1 MRIRGKILVGLAIVI
16 VMTMAMGGYAIV
28 GLRQAASLT
37 EALYDGP
44 LMASDFAASAMT
56 NYAKLDLAAML
67 ALQQRREGMPPD
79 IAAVTEQES
88 ALLDDLAIVE
98 ERAVGPDSAA
108 QIANVKETLAQW
120 EALRTRL
127 FDDKAGGG
135 ETPEAL
141 LAEKDALLKTL
152 GTRITIVNEAAKE
165 HGYYFRQDATRSVDD
180 VVLALSVVAL
190 LTVVVA
196 AVIGLLLARNIG
208 SPVGAMAAAMSRLAA
223 GELAVAIPGSGR
235 TDEVGDMAAA
245 VSFFKDNAVENERL
259 RADAAKAAAESEE
272 RRRRRMLEMTATVQE
287 TAVAV
292 DSIAAATSS
301 VDEAAQ
307 GMAKL
312 AGEVLAE
319 SEAVAAAS
327 EQALVNVQTVSSAA
341 EELSASIHEITSQ
354 VARASSVT
362 KSAVSSGQSA
372 QATIRS
378 LSDAVGKI
386 AEVSKLIGEIAG
398 RTNLL
403 ALNATIEAARAG
415 DAGKG
420 FAVVASEVK
429 NLANQTGRSTEDI
442 DRQVG
447 EIQAATDAAV
457 KAVAEIG
464 ERIREVD
471 GVATAIAAAMEEQ
484 GSATQ
489 EIARNVA
496 QTAEASREVSA
507 KIKNVSREIDAVSTS
522 SADVRV
528 SLATVT
534 ENIGGLRRISER
546 LLSTSSGGAA

>member
-16 VMTMAMGGYAIV
+16 VMTMAMGGYAVV
-28 GLRQAASLT
+28 GLRKAASLT

-56 NYAKLDLAAML
+56 NYAKLDLAATL
-67 ALQQRREGMPPD
+67 ALQQRRDGTPPD
-79 IAAVTEQES
+79 IASVTEQES
-88 ALLDDLAIVE
+88 ALLDDLSIVE

-108 QIANVKETLAQW
+108 QIANVRETLAQW

-127 FDDKAGGG
+127 FAETAGGG
-135 ETPEAL
+135 EAPEGL
-141 LAEKDALLKTL
+141 LAEKDTLLKTL

-180 VVLALSVVAL
+180 VVLALSAVAL

-208 SPVGAMAAAMSRLAA
+208 SPVGTMAAAMSRLAA
-223 GELAVAIPGSGR
+223 GELDVAIPGSGR

-259 RADAAKAAAESEE
+259 RADAAKASAESEE

-341 EELSASIHEITSQ
+341 EELSASIHEITTQ
-354 VARASSVT
+354 VARASNVT

>member
-1 MRIRGKILVGLAIVI
+1 MRIRGKILVGLAVVI
-16 VMTMAMGGYAIV
+16 VMTMAMGGYAVV
-28 GLRQAASLT
+28 GLRKAASLT

-56 NYAKLDLAAML
+56 NYAKLDLAVTL
-67 ALQQRREGMPPD
+67 ALQQRRAGTPAD
-79 IAAVTEQES
+79 VAAVTEQES

-108 QIANVKETLAQW
+108 QIANVRETLVRW

-127 FDDKAGGG
+127 FADGGDI
-135 ETPEAL
+135 PESL
-141 LAEKDALLKTL
+141 LAEKEALLKTL
-152 GTRITIVNEAAKE
+152 ETRITIVNEAAKE

-180 VVLALSVVAL
+180 VVLALSAVAL

-196 AVIGLLLARNIG
+196 AVVGLLLARNIG
-208 SPVGAMAAAMSRLAA
+208 SPVGAMAAAMGRLAA
-223 GELAVAIPGSGR
+223 GDMAVGVPGSGR

-245 VSFFKDNAVENERL
+245 VSFFKDNAIENERL
-259 RADAAKAAAESEE
+259 RADVAKAAAESEE
-272 RRRRRMLEMTATVQE
+272 RRRRRMQEMTATVRE

-292 DSIAAATSS
+292 DSIAAATGS
-301 VDEAAQ
+301 VDEAVQ

-341 EELSASIHEITSQ
+341 EELSASIHEIAAQ

-362 KSAVSSGQSA
+362 KSAVSSGQNA

-457 KAVAEIG
+457 AAVAEIG
-464 ERIREVD
+464 DRIREVD
-471 GVATAIAAAMEEQ
+471 GVATAIAAAMEQQ

-522 SADVRV
+522 SAGVRV

-546 LLSTSSGGAA
+546 LLSTSAGGAA

>member
-16 VMTMAMGGYAIV
+16 VMTMAMGGYAVV
-28 GLRQAASLT
+28 GLRKAASLT

-56 NYAKLDLAAML
+56 NYAKLDLAATL
-67 ALQQRREGMPPD
+67 ALQQRRDGTPPD
-79 IAAVTEQES
+79 IASVTEQES

-108 QIANVKETLAQW
+108 QIANVRETLVLW

-127 FDDKAGGG
+127 FADTAGGG
-135 ETPEAL
+135 EAPEGL

-180 VVLALSVVAL
+180 VVLALSAVAL
-190 LTVVVA
+190 FTVVVA

-208 SPVGAMAAAMSRLAA
+208 APVGAMAAAMSRLAA
-223 GELAVAIPGSGR
+223 GELDVAIPGSGR
-235 TDEVGDMAAA
+235 T
-245 VSFFKDNAVENERL
+245 
-259 RADAAKAAAESEE
+259 EE

-341 EELSASIHEITSQ
+341 EELSASIHEITTQ

-420 FAVVASEVK
+420 FAVVASEAK